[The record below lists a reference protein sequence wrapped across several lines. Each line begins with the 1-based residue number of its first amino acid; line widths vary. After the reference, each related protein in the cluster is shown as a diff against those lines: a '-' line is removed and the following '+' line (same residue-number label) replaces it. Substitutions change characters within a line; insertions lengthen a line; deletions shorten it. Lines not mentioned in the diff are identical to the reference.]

1 MLANA
6 ILQGWKNQITYKV
19 HAKKNKAK
27 KKTNPSHSIHFPNGK
42 DGAKN
47 KHANINTNYSSPSS
61 IAMQGWANP
70 TSFACNGWKISK
82 NNKCEPS
89 HYSLPKEEMRQTLKS
104 K

>member
-42 DGAKN
+42 DGENN
-47 KHANINTNYSSPSS
+47 KLADMKSNYSIPSS
-61 IAMQGWANP
+61 IGMQGWAKP
-70 TSFACNGWKISK
+70 TSFACNG
-82 NNKCEPS
+82 
-89 HYSLPKEEMRQTLKS
+89 
-104 K
+104 